1 MIEYSHVKG
10 SDVMNKNVKEYLYT
24 TFGTILVAAGL
35 YFFLIPSD
43 LATGGASGLA
53 IVINHFVPNL
63 PISVLLLIINTIL
76 FITGFIII
84 GKGFGIKT
92 IYASLLMSVVM
103 FGFEQLVVLEGPLS
117 NDLLLNLIF
126 GILISAVGMGIVF
139 NQDAST
145 GGTDILA
152 KIINKFTNLPLGRAI
167 FLADLLVVISA
178 GFAFGITKSLYA
190 MLGVLMNGYVI
201 DYIIDGLNVKKEVTI
216 ISSNNDEIKQYI
228 MDTLD
233 RGFTV
238 YYGKGGYSNVDKE
251 ILVVITS
258 KREYIKLRNFIH
270 QVDNLAFLTVNTT
283 HEVYGEG
290 FTR

>member
-1 MIEYSHVKG
+1 
-10 SDVMNKNVKEYLYT
+10 MNKNIKEYLYT
-24 TFGTILVAAGL
+24 TLGTVLVAAGL

-53 IVINHFVPNL
+53 IVINSFVSII
-63 PISVLLLIINTIL
+63 PISILLLIINVIL

-84 GKGFGIKT
+84 GKGFGVKT
-92 IYASLLMSVVM
+92 IYASLLLSAVM
-103 FGFEQLVVLEGPLS
+103 FGFEQLIILESALS

-126 GILISAVGMGIVF
+126 GIVISGVGMGIVF

-167 FLADLLVVISA
+167 FLADLLIVISA
-178 GFAFGITKSLYA
+178 GFAFGITKSMYA

-216 ISSNNDEIKQYI
+216 ISTKTDEIKQYI
-228 MDTLD
+228 IDTLD

-258 KREYIKLRNFIH
+258 KREYVKLRSFIH
-270 QVDNLAFLTVNTT
+270 QTDELAFLTVNTT

>member
-1 MIEYSHVKG
+1 MF
-10 SDVMNKNVKEYLYT
+10 KNTKEFIFINIGVT
-24 TFGTILVAAGL
+24 MVAIGL

-53 IVINHFVPNL
+53 IVVNNFLPVL
-63 PISVLLLIINTIL
+63 PISVILLIINIIL
-76 FITGFIII
+76 FIAAFIVL
-84 GKGFGIKT
+84 GKGFGGKT
-92 IYASLLMSVVM
+92 IYASLLLSLII
-103 FGFEQLVVLEGPLS
+103 FLFEQFIVLNSALS

-126 GILISAVGMGIVF
+126 GIVISGVGMGIVF

-152 KIINKFTNLPLGRAI
+152 KMINKFTNLPLGRAI
-167 FLADLLVVISA
+167 FLADLLIVIAA
-178 GFAFGITKSLYA
+178 GFAFGITKSMYA
-190 MLGVLMNGYVI
+190 MLGVLMNGFVI

-216 ISSNNDEIKQYI
+216 FSSENEAIKEYI
-228 MDTLD
+228 ITTLE

-238 YYGKGGYSNVDKE
+238 YYGRGGYSNVDKE

-258 KREYIKLRNFIH
+258 KREYIKLRNFVYQIDSS
-270 QVDNLAFLTVNTT
+270 VFLTVNTT

>member
-1 MIEYSHVKG
+1 
-10 SDVMNKNVKEYLYT
+10 MNKNIKEYLYT
-24 TFGTILVAAGL
+24 TLGTVLVAAGL

-53 IVINHFVPNL
+53 IVINSFVSII
-63 PISVLLLIINTIL
+63 PISILLLIINVIL

-84 GKGFGIKT
+84 GKGFGVKT
-92 IYASLLMSVVM
+92 IYASLLLSAVM
-103 FGFEQLVVLEGPLS
+103 FGFEQLIILESALS

-126 GILISAVGMGIVF
+126 GIVISGVGMGFVF

-152 KIINKFTNLPLGRAI
+152 KIINKFTNLPLGSAI
-167 FLADLLVVISA
+167 FLADLLIVISA
-178 GFAFGITKSLYA
+178 GFAFGITKSMYA

-216 ISSNNDEIKQYI
+216 ISTKTDEIKQYI
-228 MDTLD
+228 IDTLD

-258 KREYIKLRNFIH
+258 KREYVKLRSFIH
-270 QVDNLAFLTVNTT
+270 QTDELAFLTVNTT

>member
-1 MIEYSHVKG
+1 
-10 SDVMNKNVKEYLYT
+10 MNKNIKEYLYT
-24 TFGTILVAAGL
+24 TLGTILVAAGL

-53 IVINHFVPNL
+53 IVINSFVPII
-63 PISVLLLIINTIL
+63 PISILLLIINVIL

-84 GKGFGIKT
+84 GKGFGVKT
-92 IYASLLMSVVM
+92 IYASLLLSAVM
-103 FGFEQLVVLEGPLS
+103 FGFEQLIVLESALS

-126 GILISAVGMGIVF
+126 GIVISGVGMGIVF

-167 FLADLLVVISA
+167 FLADLLIVISA
-178 GFAFGITKSLYA
+178 GFAFGITKSMYA

-216 ISSNNDEIKQYI
+216 ISTKTDEIKQYI
-228 MDTLD
+228 IDTLD

-258 KREYIKLRNFIH
+258 KREYVKLRSFIH
-270 QVDNLAFLTVNTT
+270 QTDELAFLTVNTT